1 MKNRIRNIILILFV
15 IIIFAGTVIFIFRKK
30 IVAHFIPNIEQIGE
44 IHIKVKNDTTYV
56 SSKLAVKNNSF
67 LKIEIDSIKYKV
79 SLFEK
84 EYLNNQKFIGLVL
97 PKYGTDTIDFS
108 LKIPYVKIIKDL
120 NVERKK
126 GDSASYSINISL
138 QYSTVFG
145 KVEFP
150 INKSAKIKIPQ
161 PPEINIVDIK
171 YKKISFKS
179 ILADARI
186 EVINYSDVILS
197 IKDIS
202 YTMSII
208 ERGNLKGN
216 LKNPINIK
224 PNGSTFI
231 NLPIEINLN
240 NVGKTIFEVIINKD
254 NYNYTLTLN
263 AILESS
269 YPFKESFHIDLTKN
283 GQMELKK

>member
-15 IIIFAGTVIFIFRKK
+15 ILIIAGTVIFIFRKK
-30 IVAHFIPNIEQIGE
+30 IVAHFIPNVEQIGE
-44 IHIKVKNDTTYV
+44 IYIKVKNDTTYIR
-56 SSKLAVKNNSF
+56 SKLAVKNKSF

-84 EYLNNQKFIGLVL
+84 EYLKNQKFIGLVL
-97 PKYGTDTIDFS
+97 HKYGMDTIDFS
-108 LKIPYVKIIKDL
+108 LKIPYKTILKDL
-120 NVERKK
+120 SVERKK

-145 KVEFP
+145 KVEIP

-161 PPEINIVDIK
+161 PPEISIVDIK
-171 YKKISFKS
+171 YNKVRFKS
-179 ILADARI
+179 ILANAKI
-186 EVINYSDVILS
+186 KVINFSDVTLS

-231 NLPIEINLN
+231 NLPIDISLKNI
-240 NVGKTIFEVIINKD
+240 GKTVFDVIINKD
-254 NYNYTLTLN
+254 KYNYTLTLN

>member
-15 IIIFAGTVIFIFRKK
+15 ILIIAGTVIFIFRKK
-30 IVAHFIPNIEQIGE
+30 IVAHFIPNVEQIGE
-44 IHIKVKNDTTYV
+44 IYIKVKNDTTYIR
-56 SSKLAVKNNSF
+56 SKLAVKNKSF

-84 EYLNNQKFIGLVL
+84 EYLKNQKFIGLVL
-97 PKYGTDTIDFS
+97 HKYGMDTIDFS
-108 LKIPYVKIIKDL
+108 LKIPYKTILKDL
-120 NVERKK
+120 SVERKK

-145 KVEFP
+145 KVEIP

-161 PPEINIVDIK
+161 PPEISIVDIK
-171 YKKISFKS
+171 YNKVRFKS
-179 ILADARI
+179 ILANAKI
-186 EVINYSDVILS
+186 KVINFSDVTLS

-202 YTMSII
+202 YSISI
-208 ERGNLKGN
+208 LKQGNLKGSI
-216 LKNPINIK
+216 KEPINIK

-231 NLPIEINLN
+231 NLPIDISLKNI
-240 NVGKTIFEVIINKD
+240 GKTVFDVIINKD
-254 NYNYTLTLN
+254 KYNYTLTLN